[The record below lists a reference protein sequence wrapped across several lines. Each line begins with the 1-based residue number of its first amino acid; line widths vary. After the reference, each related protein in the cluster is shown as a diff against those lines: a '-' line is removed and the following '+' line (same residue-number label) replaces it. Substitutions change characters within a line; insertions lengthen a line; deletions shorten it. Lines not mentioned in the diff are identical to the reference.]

1 MLKTDISDVSKKNFE
16 NLVKNISIYKTVFE
30 SNYINDLRISS
41 EASASLIN
49 LQTTSQFDNLQFVLD
64 NISHNFIKL
73 FFKIFNIFDTYN
85 FKSIS
90 SVNSKRNS
98 AIKQNNYEL
107 VASVNLL
114 DHSVAVMKNA
124 HALCT
129 QNNLPQHLV
138 DIVCFIALTH
148 DAGKCH
154 EISQMY
160 SDQIEKIK
168 MKSANKDLNLHH
180 LVSAFFIKDF
190 ILQHNQAEMHR
201 SLKISDEISKLIYYE
216 LSIHHEEVAEQSI
229 LQKLL
234 RKADALTRNQEL
246 EKAKNS
252 ESRK

>member
-1 MLKTDISDVSKKNFE
+1 MRKSDIDISKKNWA
-16 NLVKNISIYKTVFE
+16 NLVQNISIYKTVFE
-30 SNYINDLRISS
+30 SNYINDLRISNS
-41 EASASLIN
+41 SPASLIN
-49 LQTTSQFDNLQFVLD
+49 LQSSTQFDNLQFVLD

-90 SVNSKRNS
+90 SVNSKINS
-98 AIKQNNYEL
+98 AIKQNNYDL

-114 DHSVAVMKNA
+114 DHSVAAMKNA
-124 HALCT
+124 HTLCT

-148 DAGKCH
+148 DLGKCH

-160 SDQIEKIK
+160 SDKIEKIK
-168 MKSANKDLNLHH
+168 MKSVNKDLNLHH
-180 LVSAFFIKDF
+180 LVSALFIKDF
-190 ILQHNQAEMHR
+190 ILKHNQVETHQ

-229 LQKLL
+229 FQKFL
-234 RKADALTRNQEL
+234 RQADALTRNQEL
-246 EKAKNS
+246 ENAKNKS
-252 ESRK
+252 IKK